1 MAVMGEL
8 GDFDIPGI
16 LQLLEMRRAVGRL
29 KIMADGDDVSL
40 FVREGKLELV
50 TSSRLPLRLGRVLM
64 QRGLLTPRQLHEALR
79 QQEAEGHSRSLGAIL
94 VARHWVGSP
103 DVVRC
108 VQDQCIVVL
117 ARMIAAKHGTFV
129 YTPGARPPG
138 GVATF
143 PIDAGRVLLEATRRV
158 DELATLRAQLPHR
171 NAPLAPSGRID
182 VSVAPRSPDEQQI
195 IAVLQAGASSLGELA
210 DLLPIDEP
218 VLLRTVVDMRR
229 RGLLIAGQGASGA
242 DLGVP
247 SAPPPSEDD
256 LLGLLGSGPIEMRLG
271 RAVTLTRGL

>member
-1 MAVMGEL
+1 MTVMGEL

-16 LQLLEMRRAVGRL
+16 LQLLGMRRAAGRL
-29 KIMADGDDVSL
+29 QIIADGDDVSL

-79 QQEAEGHSRSLGAIL
+79 QQEAEGHTRSLGAIL
-94 VARHWVGSP
+94 VARHWVGAH

-117 ARMIAAKHGTFV
+117 ARMIAAKQGTFV

-158 DELATLRAQLPHR
+158 DELATLRAKLPHR
-171 NAPLAPSGRID
+171 NAPLAPSGRLD
-182 VSVAPRSPDEQQI
+182 VTVVPLSPDEEQI

-242 DLGVP
+242 DLGMP
-247 SAPPPSEDD
+247 TAPPPSEDD
-256 LLGLLGSGPIEMRLG
+256 LRELLGSGPVDLG
-271 RAVTLTRGL
+271 LNSMANLVRR